1 MDRAVKEAVQQR
13 HALKR
18 AGDPAREK
26 AMAAAVS
33 DVLDGT
39 VSGAKEAARAR
50 GLGVDAV
57 RLAVKA
63 ERERRKEASTE
74 PMLCGHGRDPS
85 LCDRCSR

>member
-39 VSGAKEAARAR
+39 VSSCKAAAQAR
-50 GLGVDAV
+50 GLGEDAV
-57 RLAVKA
+57 RVAVKA
-63 ERERRKEASTE
+63 ERERRKEA
-74 PMLCGHGRDPS
+74 R
-85 LCDRCSR
+85 R